1 MYLSPKKQKFVDY
14 IKEFTS
20 SNDRPPTFVEI
31 MNGLNYSSL
40 GTINWYI
47 VELEK
52 EGLIERVKGYNGKRA
67 LSVLEEKMNNE
78 LPLLGMVSAGMPLE
92 IFDNEEYIE
101 VPKSLSANGNYVL
114 KVNGDSMQDDGI
126 LDGDFVVIKKIQI
139 ARPGE
144 TVVAIVNG
152 EATLKRYYVGSNGIE
167 LHPRNSNYSVIDVK
181 KEDDLII
188 QGKVLG
194 VFREYN

>member
-1 MYLSPKKQKFVDY
+1 MLSPKKQKFVDY

-101 VPKSLSANGNYVL
+101 VPKSLSVNGNYVL

>member
-1 MYLSPKKQKFVDY
+1 MLSPKKQKFVDY

-101 VPKSLSANGNYVL
+101 VPKSLSINGNYVL

-167 LHPRNSNYSVIDVK
+167 LHPRNSNYSIIDVK